1 MRTPI
6 KHVRLIKGQPCRAT
20 ELSKNDEDAF
30 LEPHRHEYWELV
42 WCVDNLG
49 SQSIDFVDYDNKVGR
64 IFTIAPG
71 QVHRSEL
78 VGENARLLVFT
89 PGFVKTNH
97 RNTQLVDTVFAMHQ
111 SRPPYLD
118 CNEEGNR
125 YLLPIFTMIK
135 EECER
140 EDNDWD
146 LVESL
151 VNSFLRYIL
160 RFATQSSLKGE
171 VRDSRVN
178 KVVDLIEQ
186 HYTTHKHCEFYAQA
200 LSITNKR
207 INEIVKAERGKTVT
221 QLIHDRTILE
231 ANRELIF
238 STKTIKTIAFELGFE
253 DPAYFSRFY
262 RGQMKESPAEFRARC
277 ADSAT

>member
-6 KHVRLIKGQPCRAT
+6 KHMRLIKGQPCRVE
-20 ELSKNDEDAF
+20 ELTNSDDAF

-42 WCVDNLG
+42 WCVDDLG

-78 VGENARLLVFT
+78 VGESARLLVFT

-118 CNEEGNR
+118 CSEEGNH

-135 EECER
+135 EECAR
-140 EDNDWD
+140 EESDWD

-151 VNSFLRYIL
+151 MNSFLRYIL
-160 RFATQSSLKGE
+160 RFASQSSLKGE

-186 HYTTHKHCEFYAQA
+186 HYTTHKSCEFYAQA

-221 QLIHDRTILE
+221 QLIHDRIILE

-262 RGQMKESPAEFRARC
+262 RGQMKESPAEFRTRC

>member
-1 MRTPI
+1 M
-6 KHVRLIKGQPCRAT
+6 
-20 ELSKNDEDAF
+20 
-30 LEPHRHEYWELV
+30 
-42 WCVDNLG
+42 DNLG

-221 QLIHDRTILE
+221 QLIHDS
-231 ANRELIF
+231 NH
-238 STKTIKTIAFELGFE
+238 LGSEPRIDLF
-253 DPAYFSRFY
+253 D
-262 RGQMKESPAEFRARC
+262 Q
-277 ADSAT
+277 DN

>member
-1 MRTPI
+1 MKNPI
-6 KHVRLIKGQPCRAT
+6 KHMRLVKGQPCRVT
-20 ELSKNDEDAF
+20 ELTKSDEAF

-42 WCVDNLG
+42 WCVDDLG

-71 QVHRSEL
+71 QVHRSES
-78 VGENARLLVFT
+78 VGEHARLLLFT
-89 PGFVKTNH
+89 PGFVETNH
-97 RNTQLVDTVFAMHQ
+97 RSTQLVDSVFAMHH

-118 CNEEGNR
+118 CHEEGNR
-125 YLLPIFTMIK
+125 YLLPIFNMLK

-140 EDNDWD
+140 EDCDWD

-151 VNSFLRYIL
+151 INSFLRYIL

-171 VRDSRVN
+171 VRDTRVN
-178 KVVDLIEQ
+178 KVIDLIEQ
-186 HYTTHKHCEFYAQA
+186 NYTSHKTCEFYAQA

-221 QLIHDRTILE
+221 QLIHDRIILE

-238 STKTIKTIAFELGFE
+238 STKTIKTIAFELGYE

-262 RGQMKESPAEFRARC
+262 RGQMNESPAEFRTRC

>member
-1 MRTPI
+1 MKNPI
-6 KHVRLIKGQPCRAT
+6 KHMRLVKGQPCRVT
-20 ELSKNDEDAF
+20 ELTKSDKAF

-42 WCVDNLG
+42 WCVDDLG

-71 QVHRSEL
+71 QVHRSESL
-78 VGENARLLVFT
+78 GVHARMLLFT
-89 PGFVKTNH
+89 PGFVETNH
-97 RNTQLVDTVFAMHQ
+97 RSTQLVDSVFAMHH

-118 CNEEGNR
+118 CDKEGNR
-125 YLLPIFTMIK
+125 YLLPIFNMLK

-140 EDNDWD
+140 EDCDWD

-151 VNSFLRYIL
+151 INSFLRYIL

-171 VRDSRVN
+171 VRDTRVN
-178 KVVDLIEQ
+178 KVIDLIEQ
-186 HYTTHKHCEFYAQA
+186 NYTSHKTCEFYAQA

-221 QLIHDRTILE
+221 QLIHDRIILE

-238 STKTIKTIAFELGFE
+238 STKTIKTIAFELGYE

-262 RGQMKESPAEFRARC
+262 RGQMNESPAEFRTRC

>member
-6 KHVRLIKGQPCRAT
+6 KHVRLIKGQPCRAA
-20 ELSKNDEDAF
+20 ELSNSDDTF

-42 WCVDNLG
+42 WCVDDLG

-140 EDNDWD
+140 ENSDWD

-186 HYTTHKHCEFYAQA
+186 HYTTHKHCDFYAQA

-207 INEIVKAERGKTVT
+207 INEIVKADKGKTVT

-262 RGQMKESPAEFRARC
+262 RGQMNESPAEFRIRC

>member
-6 KHVRLIKGQPCRAT
+6 KHVRLIKGQPCRAA
-20 ELSKNDEDAF
+20 ELSNSDDTF

-42 WCVDNLG
+42 WCLDDLG
-49 SQSIDFVDYDNKVGR
+49 SQSIDFIDYDNKVGR

-118 CNEEGNR
+118 CDEEGNR

-140 EDNDWD
+140 EDSDWD

-186 HYTTHKHCEFYAQA
+186 HYTTHKHCDFYAQA
-200 LSITNKR
+200 LAITNKR
-207 INEIVKAERGKTVT
+207 INEIVKADKGKTVT
-221 QLIHDRTILE
+221 QLIHDRIILE

-238 STKTIKTIAFELGFE
+238 STKTIKAIAFELGFE

-262 RGQMKESPAEFRARC
+262 RGQMKESPAEFQARC
-277 ADSAT
+277 ADSAI

>member
-1 MRTPI
+1 MSNPI
-6 KHVRLIKGQPCRAT
+6 KHMRLVKGQPCRVE
-20 ELSKNDEDAF
+20 ELTNNDDAF

-42 WCVDNLG
+42 WCVDNHG

-118 CNEEGNR
+118 CSEEGNR
-125 YLLPIFTMIK
+125 YLLPIFNMLK
-135 EECER
+135 EECAR
-140 EDNDWD
+140 EESDWD

-151 VNSFLRYIL
+151 MNSFLRYIL
-160 RFATQSSLKGE
+160 RFASQSSLKGE

-186 HYTTHKHCEFYAQA
+186 HYTTHKHCDFYAQA

-207 INEIVKAERGKTVT
+207 INEIVKAEKGKTVT
-221 QLIHDRTILE
+221 QLIHDRIILE

-262 RGQMKESPAEFRARC
+262 RGQMKESPAQFRARC
-277 ADSAT
+277 ADSAI

>member
-6 KHVRLIKGQPCRAT
+6 KHMRLIKGQPCRVE
-20 ELSKNDEDAF
+20 ELTNSDDAF

-42 WCVDNLG
+42 WCVDSLG

-78 VGENARLLVFT
+78 VGESARLLVFT

-118 CNEEGNR
+118 CSEEGNC

-135 EECER
+135 EECAR
-140 EDNDWD
+140 EESDWD

-151 VNSFLRYIL
+151 MNSFLRYIL
-160 RFATQSSLKGE
+160 RFASQSSLKGE

-178 KVVDLIEQ
+178 QVVDLIEQ

-221 QLIHDRTILE
+221 QLIHDRIILE

-262 RGQMKESPAEFRARC
+262 RGQMNESPAEFRTRC

>member
-1 MRTPI
+1 MSTPI
-6 KHVRLIKGQPCRAT
+6 KHMRLVKGQPCRVT
-20 ELSKNDEDAF
+20 ELSNSDDAF

-42 WCVDNLG
+42 WCVDNHG

-118 CNEEGNR
+118 CSEEGNR
-125 YLLPIFTMIK
+125 YLLPIFNMLK
-135 EECER
+135 EECAR
-140 EDNDWD
+140 EESDWD

-151 VNSFLRYIL
+151 MNSFLRYIL
-160 RFATQSSLKGE
+160 RFASQSSLKGE

-186 HYTTHKHCEFYAQA
+186 HYTTHKHCDFYAQA

-207 INEIVKAERGKTVT
+207 INEIVKAEKGKTVT
-221 QLIHDRTILE
+221 QLIHDRIILE

-262 RGQMKESPAEFRARC
+262 RGQMKESPAQFRSSMCR
-277 ADSAT
+277 

>member
-20 ELSKNDEDAF
+20 ELSKNDDDAF

-262 RGQMKESPAEFRARC
+262 RGQMKESPAKFRARC

>member
-20 ELSKNDEDAF
+20 ELSKNDDDAF

-118 CNEEGNR
+118 CSEEGNR

>member
-20 ELSKNDEDAF
+20 ELSKNDDDAF

-42 WCVDNLG
+42 WCVDNHG

-277 ADSAT
+277 ADRAT

>member
-1 MRTPI
+1 MSTPI
-6 KHVRLIKGQPCRAT
+6 KHMRLVKGQPCRVE
-20 ELSKNDEDAF
+20 ELTNSDDAF

>member
-1 MRTPI
+1 MRL
-6 KHVRLIKGQPCRAT
+6 VKGQPCRVE
-20 ELSKNDEDAF
+20 ELTNSDDAF

-42 WCVDNLG
+42 WCVDNHG
-49 SQSIDFVDYDNKVGR
+49 SQSIDFVDYDNKIGR

-78 VGENARLLVFT
+78 VGESARLLVFT

-118 CNEEGNR
+118 CSEEGNR
-125 YLLPIFTMIK
+125 YLLPIFDMLK
-135 EECER
+135 EECAR
-140 EDNDWD
+140 EESDWD

-160 RFATQSSLKGE
+160 RFASQSSLKGE

>member
-1 MRTPI
+1 MSNPI
-6 KHVRLIKGQPCRAT
+6 KHMRLVKGQPCRVE
-20 ELSKNDEDAF
+20 ELTNNDDAF

-42 WCVDNLG
+42 WCVDNHG
-49 SQSIDFVDYDNKVGR
+49 SQSIDFVDYDNKIGR

-78 VGENARLLVFT
+78 VGESARLLVFT

-118 CNEEGNR
+118 CSEEGNR
-125 YLLPIFTMIK
+125 YLLPIFDMLK
-135 EECER
+135 EECAR
-140 EDNDWD
+140 EESDWD

-151 VNSFLRYIL
+151 MNSFLRYIL
-160 RFATQSSLKGE
+160 RFASQSSLKGE

-186 HYTTHKHCEFYAQA
+186 HYVTHKHCDFYAQA

-207 INEIVKAERGKTVT
+207 INEIVKAEKGKTVT
-221 QLIHDRTILE
+221 QLIHDRIILE

-238 STKTIKTIAFELGFE
+238 SAKTIKTIAFGLGFE

-262 RGQMKESPAEFRARC
+262 RGQMKESPAQFRARC
-277 ADSAT
+277 ADSAI

>member
-1 MRTPI
+1 MSNPI
-6 KHVRLIKGQPCRAT
+6 KHMRLVKGQPCRVE
-20 ELSKNDEDAF
+20 ELTNNDDAF

-42 WCVDNLG
+42 WCVDNHG
-49 SQSIDFVDYDNKVGR
+49 SQSIDFVDYDNKIGR

-78 VGENARLLVFT
+78 VGESARLLVFT

-118 CNEEGNR
+118 CSEEGNR
-125 YLLPIFTMIK
+125 YLLPIFDMLK
-135 EECER
+135 EECAR
-140 EDNDWD
+140 EESDWD

-151 VNSFLRYIL
+151 MNSFLRYIL
-160 RFATQSSLKGE
+160 RFASQSSLKGE

-186 HYTTHKHCEFYAQA
+186 HYVTHKHCDFYAQA

-207 INEIVKAERGKTVT
+207 INEIVKADKGKTVT
-221 QLIHDRTILE
+221 QLIHDRIILE

-262 RGQMKESPAEFRARC
+262 RGQMKESPAQFRARC
-277 ADSAT
+277 ADSAI

>member
-6 KHVRLIKGQPCRAT
+6 KHMRLIKGQPCRVE
-20 ELSKNDEDAF
+20 ELTNSDDAF

-42 WCVDNLG
+42 WCVDSLG

-78 VGENARLLVFT
+78 VGESARLLVFT

-118 CNEEGNR
+118 CSEEGNR

-135 EECER
+135 EECAR
-140 EDNDWD
+140 EESDWD

-151 VNSFLRYIL
+151 MNSFLRYIL
-160 RFATQSSLKGE
+160 RFASQSSLKGE

-178 KVVDLIEQ
+178 QVVDLIEQ

-221 QLIHDRTILE
+221 QLIHDRIILE

-262 RGQMKESPAEFRARC
+262 RGQVNESPAEFRTRC

>member
-20 ELSKNDEDAF
+20 ELSKNDDDAF

-135 EECER
+135 EECDR

>member
-20 ELSKNDEDAF
+20 ELSKNDDDAF

-118 CNEEGNR
+118 CSEEGNR

-186 HYTTHKHCEFYAQA
+186 HYTKHKHCEFYAQA

>member
-20 ELSKNDEDAF
+20 ELSKNDDDAF

-42 WCVDNLG
+42 WCMDNLG

>member
-20 ELSKNDEDAF
+20 ELSKNDDDAF

-262 RGQMKESPAEFRARC
+262 RGQMKESPAEFRERC

>member
-20 ELSKNDEDAF
+20 ELSKNDDDAF

-118 CNEEGNR
+118 CNEEGNC

>member
-1 MRTPI
+1 MSNPI
-6 KHVRLIKGQPCRAT
+6 KHMRLVKGQPCRVE
-20 ELSKNDEDAF
+20 ELTNNDDAF

-42 WCVDNLG
+42 WCVDNHG
-49 SQSIDFVDYDNKVGR
+49 SQSIDFVDYDNKIGR

-78 VGENARLLVFT
+78 VGESARLLVFT

-118 CNEEGNR
+118 CSEEGNR
-125 YLLPIFTMIK
+125 YLLPIFDMLK
-135 EECER
+135 EECAR
-140 EDNDWD
+140 EESDWD
-146 LVESL
+146 LIESL
-151 VNSFLRYIL
+151 MNSFLRYIL
-160 RFATQSSLKGE
+160 RFASQSSLKGE

-186 HYTTHKHCEFYAQA
+186 HYITHKHCDFYAQA

-207 INEIVKAERGKTVT
+207 INEIVKADKGKTVT
-221 QLIHDRTILE
+221 QLIHDRIILE
-231 ANRELIF
+231 ANRELLF
-238 STKTIKTIAFELGFE
+238 STKTIAFELGFE

-262 RGQMKESPAEFRARC
+262 RGQMKESPAQFRSRC
-277 ADSAT
+277 ADSAI

>member
-20 ELSKNDEDAF
+20 ELSKNDDDAF

>member
-1 MRTPI
+1 M
-6 KHVRLIKGQPCRAT
+6 
-20 ELSKNDEDAF
+20 
-30 LEPHRHEYWELV
+30 

>member
-20 ELSKNDEDAF
+20 ELSKNDDDAF

-262 RGQMKESPAEFRARC
+262 RGQMKESPAEFRDRC

>member
-6 KHVRLIKGQPCRAT
+6 KHVRLIKGQPCRAA
-20 ELSKNDEDAF
+20 ELSNSDDTF

-42 WCVDNLG
+42 WCVDDLG

-140 EDNDWD
+140 ENSDWD

-186 HYTTHKHCEFYAQA
+186 HYTTHKQCDFYAYA

-207 INEIVKAERGKTVT
+207 INEIVKADKGKTVT
-221 QLIHDRTILE
+221 QLIHDRIILE

-262 RGQMKESPAEFRARC
+262 RGQMNESPAEFRARC

>member
-6 KHVRLIKGQPCRAT
+6 KHVRLIKGQPCRAA
-20 ELSKNDEDAF
+20 ELSNSNDTF

-42 WCVDNLG
+42 WCVDDLG

-125 YLLPIFTMIK
+125 YLLPIFTMLK

-140 EDNDWD
+140 ENSDWD

-186 HYTTHKHCEFYAQA
+186 HYTTHKHCDFYAQA

-207 INEIVKAERGKTVT
+207 INEIVKADKGKTVT

-262 RGQMKESPAEFRARC
+262 RGQMNESPAEFRIRC

>member
-1 MRTPI
+1 MKNPI
-6 KHVRLIKGQPCRAT
+6 KHMRLVKGQPCRVT
-20 ELSKNDEDAF
+20 ELTKSDKAF

-42 WCVDNLG
+42 WCVDDLG
-49 SQSIDFVDYDNKVGR
+49 SQSIDFVDYQNKAGR

-71 QVHRSEL
+71 QVHRSES
-78 VGENARLLVFT
+78 VGEHARMLLFT
-89 PGFVKTNH
+89 PGFVETNH
-97 RNTQLVDTVFAMHQ
+97 RSTQLVDSVFAMHH

-118 CNEEGNR
+118 CDEEGNR
-125 YLLPIFTMIK
+125 YLLPIFNMLK

-140 EDNDWD
+140 EDCDWD

-151 VNSFLRYIL
+151 INSFLRYIL

-171 VRDSRVN
+171 VRDTRVN
-178 KVVDLIEQ
+178 KVIDLIEQ
-186 HYTTHKHCEFYAQA
+186 NYTSHKTCEFYAQA

-221 QLIHDRTILE
+221 QLIHDRIILE

-238 STKTIKTIAFELGFE
+238 STKTIKTIAFELGYE

-262 RGQMKESPAEFRARC
+262 RGQMNESPAEFRTRC

>member
-6 KHVRLIKGQPCRAT
+6 KHVRLIKGQPCRAA
-20 ELSKNDEDAF
+20 ELSNSDDTF

-42 WCVDNLG
+42 WCVDNHG

-140 EDNDWD
+140 KNSDWD

-186 HYTTHKHCEFYAQA
+186 HYTTHKQCDFYAQA

-207 INEIVKAERGKTVT
+207 INEIVKADKGKTVT
-221 QLIHDRTILE
+221 QLIHDRIILE

-262 RGQMKESPAEFRARC
+262 RGQMNESPAEFRARC

>member
-20 ELSKNDEDAF
+20 ELSKNDDDAF

-97 RNTQLVDTVFAMHQ
+97 RNTQLVDTIFAMHQ

-118 CNEEGNR
+118 CSEEGNR

>member
-20 ELSKNDEDAF
+20 ELSKNDDDAF

-78 VGENARLLVFT
+78 VGENTRLLVFT

-118 CNEEGNR
+118 CSEEGNR